1 MKKRRSDDHR
11 NLVFPESRRNGEI
24 STRNCL
30 QHWRN
35 FGKMQ
40 ISPKMFYTIEHWPSV
55 NLERRSSNDN
65 PASFKKFDY
74 KETWQVEAGQVQQV
88 S

>member
-1 MKKRRSDDHR
+1 
-11 NLVFPESRRNGEI
+11 
-24 STRNCL
+24 
-30 QHWRN
+30 
-35 FGKMQ
+35 
-40 ISPKMFYTIEHWPSV
+40 MFYNIEHWQSV